1 MLKNLELKRSPLA
14 LAIGY
19 VLVGGG
25 ITSAQAQDTEAT
37 EDSTAR
43 EGTEKI
49 TVVGSRIRTDG
60 LDSASPVEIISA
72 SEAIGQGLVTLG
84 DLLRTSTVAAGSN
97 QVTAAASTA
106 FVTEGGTGTETLSLR
121 GLGANRTLVLLNG
134 RRIGPAGTRGQVSAF
149 DLNIMP
155 LAAVERVEIL
165 KDGASS
171 LYGSDAV
178 AGVVNIVTKTGDES
192 AFDVNLSQP
201 NEAGGETM
209 RMSGSFGRSY
219 DSGSF
224 RLVADYQRVNE
235 LANGDRD
242 FFDCGNNYLFDPS
255 NGERADLVDPRTG
268 EFRCNDLPWGH
279 VWVYD
284 YAPLFTG
291 DSNVPTRTLTLA
303 QYDYDNNLGGLIP
316 SFNQTANDPYDMRTP
331 EGWYPVNYDRVSN
344 SVTNADHPF
353 QDLETLSPEQ
363 EIVTVFG
370 AGELWLDDT
379 TTLYSEV
386 LLNRRKTTTNGY
398 RQFWTYIY
406 NGNFDF
412 FNFDVGNGNGSPLS
426 QGWTGAQWLSPT
438 PITNHSGSEIT
449 VDYRRF
455 VVGLEGTL
463 GDYDYDISIQDSRS
477 DGDYKNKIIYNDS
490 IEDQW
495 FNYGSCVGTQT
506 SVRGADCID
515 VPWLDP
521 QFLAGNISSDVRDFL
536 FGEEI
541 GNTVYKQRTFEAVLS
556 GEAFEI
562 NELPIGFAVGL
573 SYQQDSILDTPGEQT
588 LLSNTWGMSSAGIT
602 EGKQNTRALFTEL
615 NIPLLRDL
623 PFAQQVEM
631 TLSGRYTDV
640 STYGSDR
647 TFKASL
653 NWLIDDG
660 LRVRASRGT
669 SFRSPALYELFLNN
683 QSSFVGQ
690 RTVDPCINYETA
702 LANNQISEITRNNCA
717 ADGIP
722 PDYVGGASSAT
733 VITGG
738 GLGQLEAE
746 TSVAETF
753 GVVWIPSWTDFSMS
767 VDYFNFEI
775 DGEVTLLSASQIVRG
790 CYASENFDT
799 EPLCDQFFRNNLD
812 LRVEEITGK
821 YLNIAKQI
829 NRGIDV
835 QLNYP
840 FSTEFAEFDITYEH
854 TIQIEASR
862 QLFAASEPVDRV
874 GEFGSPKHVGNLRLT
889 MKQDDWTYNWTS
901 RYIGAV
907 SNHERYGLG
916 TYREDANF
924 FGQQVRLVLD
934 SSPVIYHAVSATR
947 DFRDAGVSVTFG
959 IANLFDKEPP
969 KVSDRGGVSRMGNTA
984 FYSQYDWLG
993 RRAFV
998 NLSYQF

>member
-1 MLKNLELKRSPLA
+1 
-14 LAIGY
+14 
-19 VLVGGG
+19 
-25 ITSAQAQDTEAT
+25 
-37 EDSTAR
+37 
-43 EGTEKI
+43 
-49 TVVGSRIRTDG
+49 
-60 LDSASPVEIISA
+60 
-72 SEAIGQGLVTLG
+72 
-84 DLLRTSTVAAGSN
+84 
-97 QVTAAASTA
+97 
-106 FVTEGGTGTETLSLR
+106 
-121 GLGANRTLVLLNG
+121 
-134 RRIGPAGTRGQVSAF
+134 
-149 DLNIMP
+149 
-155 LAAVERVEIL
+155 
-165 KDGASS
+165 
-171 LYGSDAV
+171 
-178 AGVVNIVTKTGDES
+178 
-192 AFDVNLSQP
+192 
-201 NEAGGETM
+201 
-209 RMSGSFGRSY
+209 
-219 DSGSF
+219 
-224 RLVADYQRVNE
+224 
-235 LANGDRD
+235 
-242 FFDCGNNYLFDPS
+242 
-255 NGERADLVDPRTG
+255 
-268 EFRCNDLPWGH
+268 
-279 VWVYD
+279 
-284 YAPLFTG
+284 
-291 DSNVPTRTLTLA
+291 
-303 QYDYDNNLGGLIP
+303 
-316 SFNQTANDPYDMRTP
+316 
-331 EGWYPVNYDRVSN
+331 
-344 SVTNADHPF
+344 
-353 QDLETLSPEQ
+353 
-363 EIVTVFG
+363 
-370 AGELWLDDT
+370 
-379 TTLYSEV
+379 
-386 LLNRRKTTTNGY
+386 
-398 RQFWTYIY
+398 
-406 NGNFDF
+406 
-412 FNFDVGNGNGSPLS
+412 
-426 QGWTGAQWLSPT
+426 
-438 PITNHSGSEIT
+438 
-449 VDYRRF
+449 
-455 VVGLEGTL
+455 
-463 GDYDYDISIQDSRS
+463 
-477 DGDYKNKIIYNDS
+477 
-490 IEDQW
+490 
-495 FNYGSCVGTQT
+495 
-506 SVRGADCID
+506 
-515 VPWLDP
+515 
-521 QFLAGNISSDVRDFL
+521 
-536 FGEEI
+536 
-541 GNTVYKQRTFEAVLS
+541 
-556 GEAFEI
+556 
-562 NELPIGFAVGL
+562 
-573 SYQQDSILDTPGEQT
+573 
-588 LLSNTWGMSSAGIT
+588 
-602 EGKQNTRALFTEL
+602 
-615 NIPLLRDL
+615 
-623 PFAQQVEM
+623 M

>member
-25 ITSAQAQDTEAT
+25 ITAAQAQDTEAT
-37 EDSTAR
+37 DDVTAR

-97 QVTAAASTA
+97 QITAAASTA

-155 LAAVERVEIL
+155 LSAVERVEIL

-192 AFDVNLSQP
+192 SFDFNLSRPQ
-201 NEAGGETM
+201 ESGGETL
-209 RMSGSFGRSY
+209 RLSGSFGRSY
-219 DSGSF
+219 DKGSF

-235 LANGDRD
+235 LAMGDRN
-242 FFDCGNNYLFDPS
+242 FFDCGNNYFFDPT

-268 EFRCNDLPWGH
+268 EFHCNDLPWGH
-279 VWVYD
+279 VWIYD
-284 YAPLFTG
+284 YANGFTG
-291 DSNVPTRTLTLA
+291 DSNVRRGTLA
-303 QYDYDNNLGGLIP
+303 QYDYDGDLGQYVS

-331 EGWYPVNYDRVSN
+331 NGWFPVSFDRNSF
-344 SVTNADHPF
+344 SVTNSDHPF
-353 QDLETLSPEQ
+353 QDLETLSPKQ
-363 EIVTVFG
+363 ETGTIFG
-370 AGELWLDDT
+370 AGEVWLSDT

-412 FNFDVGNGNGSPLS
+412 WNYDVGAGNGSPLS
-426 QGWTGAQWLSPT
+426 AGWTGAQWLSPT
-438 PITNHSGSEIT
+438 PITDHSGSEIT

-455 VVGLEGTL
+455 VVGLEGSW
-463 GDYDYDISIQDSRS
+463 GDYDWDISLQDSRS
-477 DGDYKNKIIYNDS
+477 DGDYKTKIIFNDS
-490 IEDQW
+490 IRDQW

-506 SVRGADCID
+506 SVRGVDCID

-521 QFLAGNISSDVRDFL
+521 QFLAGNIGADARNFL
-536 FGEEI
+536 FGEET
-541 GNTVYKQRTFEAVLS
+541 GNTVYKQRTAEAVLS
-556 GEAFEI
+556 GELTEF
-562 NELPIGFAVGL
+562 NNQPVGFAVGL
-573 SYQQDSILDTPGEQT
+573 SYQEESIMDVPGEHT
-588 LLSNTWGMSSAGIT
+588 LAGNSWGMSSAGIT
-602 EGKQNTRALFTEL
+602 QGEQNTRAFFAEL

-623 PFAQQVEM
+623 PFAERVEM

-653 NWLIDDG
+653 NWLVG
-660 LRVRASRGT
+660 EGVRVRASRGS

-690 RTVDPCINYETA
+690 RSIDPCINYDVA
-702 LANNQISEITRNNCA
+702 FANNQISQLTRDNCA
-717 ADGIP
+717 SDGIP
-722 PDYVGGASSAT
+722 GNFAGAAISAT
-733 VITGG
+733 VFTGG

-753 GVVWIPSWTDFSMS
+753 GIVWIPKFTDFSMS

-775 DGEVTLLSASQIVRG
+775 DGEVTLLGASSIVRG
-790 CYASENFDT
+790 CYASENFST
-799 EPLCDQFFRNNLD
+799 EPLCNQFFRNSVD
-812 LRVEEITGK
+812 LRIEEVTGN
-821 YLNIAKQI
+821 YLNIAKQV

-835 QLNYP
+835 QMNYP
-840 FSTEFAEFDITYEH
+840 FSTQFAEFNVTYEH
-854 TIQIEASR
+854 TIQIEAAR
-862 QLFAASEPVDRV
+862 QLFAASAPIDRV
-874 GEFGSPKHVGNLRLT
+874 GEFGSPKHVGNLRVSM
-889 MKQDDWTYNWTS
+889 MKDDWTYNWTA
-901 RYIGAV
+901 RYVGAV

-916 TYREDANF
+916 SYRDDATS
-924 FGQQVRLVLD
+924 FGQPVRLKLD
-934 SSPVIYHAVSATR
+934 SSPIIYHALSATR
-947 DFRDAGVSVTFG
+947 DFRDEGLSVTFG
-959 IANLFDKEPP
+959 VANLFDQEPP
-969 KVSDRGGVSRMGNTA
+969 KVSDRGGVTRLGNAA

-993 RRAFV
+993 RRAFLNV
-998 NLSYQF
+998 SYQW